1 MRRPTRTSS
10 VLTSEMSRSGGFVE
24 EDLVVGALSPR
35 RVTGEARRQTQH
47 PLPYG
52 HPRKHVVDQVC
63 GALDHAPP
71 STARTER
78 TPLARKRDQPI
89 EAARSTPKAGEATA
103 ERPTPKKVAELLLD
117 EAR

>member
-1 MRRPTRTSS
+1 MRFGT
-10 VLTSEMSRSGGFVE
+10 GG
-24 EDLVVGALSPR
+24 PRQR
-35 RVTGEARRQTQH
+35 RVGIVALARR
-47 PLPYG
+47 LLIDLWYR

-89 EAARSTPKAGEATA
+89 EATHSTPKAGEATA